1 MKQLNMNLKRFFVIS
16 AISFL
21 VTLLGDA
28 SATASTNCRQVA
40 RDVQSDGAVATTS
53 DPSGQASVK
62 VFTDAVAAYPEC
74 NAELEAL
81 WDWNQAR
88 DPNSPFPFAKS
99 GDPKNY
105 PLGPISWWWDVI
117 YNDLFGGNV
126 LLMFLFGWELFL
138 APFPI
143 IFILILFPIRLV
155 SELFKRKRD

>member
-1 MKQLNMNLKRFFVIS
+1 MNLKRIFVIS

-21 VTLLGDA
+21 VTLLGDT

-74 NAELEAL
+74 NSELETL

-88 DPNSPFPFAKS
+88 DPNSTFPFAKS

-105 PLGPISWWWDVI
+105 PLGPVSWWWDVI
-117 YNDLFGGNV
+117 YNELFGGNT

-143 IFILILFPIRLV
+143 IFIFILFPIRLV
-155 SELFKRKRD
+155 SELFKRKRE